1 MLLGVAYKADVDDT
15 RYSPSNILYQ
25 KLKLAG
31 AKIIVHDPYVK
42 MWSEIGIKVENKLPS
57 TKDIDGIIIAVS
69 HTFYKNSY
77 FFEWLNSDI
86 LKIYDCV
93 NTFNQSKISKLI
105 KKGSKILITGKG

>member
-1 MLLGVAYKADVDDT
+1 
-15 RYSPSNILYQ
+15 
-25 KLKLAG
+25 
-31 AKIIVHDPYVK
+31 
-42 MWSEIGIKVENKLPS
+42 MWSEIDIKVENKLPS